1 MPLLL
6 HPHFHRRRTGVTRHV
21 EDMVRQMES
30 VQTTRALGFALE
42 PSVPR
47 IGMAEVWRRLRT
59 GESIVWHAHRNN
71 ELLVGLALQALSRR
85 VALVFTRHSG
95 TPPGRYTVWLAQHAQ
110 RRVTLTGVGARHLGL
125 PSTIVP
131 HGVDL
136 VRFQPPAD
144 RFDAWRA
151 LGLGGTYG
159 IGVVGRI
166 RPDKGQGD
174 FVEAIGPLLPAH
186 PAWRAALV
194 GLVKGPERTWAQG
207 LVRATGGALALTG
220 ERHEVAAWYQGL
232 SVVVQPSHAEAFS
245 LVLVEA
251 MASGC
256 CVVASALEQH
266 PEVIEHGRTG
276 FLYPTGDGQAL
287 REILARL
294 MADPAKVAEIG
305 RHAREE
311 ALARFGI
318 QREVDALLALYRDV
332 LGE

>member
-1 MPLLL
+1 MTLII
-6 HPHFHRRRTGVTRHV
+6 HPHFHHRRSGATRHV
-21 EDMVRQMES
+21 EDMVRAMDAVETS
-30 VQTTRALGFALE
+30 RAMGSSLE
-42 PSVPR
+42 PSVPHM
-47 IGMAEVWRRLRT
+47 GWAELWRHLRSD
-59 GESIVWHAHRNN
+59 EPIIWHAHRNN
-71 ELLVGLALQALSRR
+71 ELLVGLVLKALSRR
-85 VALVFTRHSG
+85 MELVFTRHG
-95 TPPGRYTVWLAQHAQ
+95 GKPPGRYTVWLA
-110 RRVTLTGVGARHLGL
+110 RRARRLVTLTQVVARHMGI

-136 VRFQPPAD
+136 TRFHPPAD
-144 RFDAWRA
+144 RAAAWQA

-174 FVEAIGPLLPAH
+174 FVEALRPLLPAH

-194 GLVKGPERTWAQG
+194 GLAKGPEEAWAAE
-207 LVRATGGALALTG
+207 LVRSTGGALTLTG
-220 ERHEVAAWYQGL
+220 ERSDVPAWYQGL

-276 FLYPTGDGQAL
+276 FLYPTGDAQAL
-287 REILARL
+287 REILAQL

-305 RHAREE
+305 RNAREE
-311 ALARFGI
+311 ALARFGLEH
-318 QREVDALLALYRDV
+318 EVNGLLAVYRE
-332 LGE
+332 LLER